1 MLLQFATQE
10 LDGMWVMS
18 DTPYTHNSEVTSHTK
33 KALFSEP
40 NLGISV
46 SLTFFNYVFDWVWDY
61 DFQPFFFNI
70 LSFFQKPTV

>member
-10 LDGMWVMS
+10 LDGMWVVS
-18 DTPYTHNSEVTSHTK
+18 DAPYTHNSEVTSHTK
-33 KALFSEP
+33 KALSSEP

-61 DFQPFFFNI
+61 DFQLFKTF
-70 LSFFQKPTV
+70 